1 MPARTWSIGAVVLG
15 IALLGGCGATGDIPA
30 TPDATSVS
38 WRIDV
43 GTQSDAPFGARVL
56 INGEQVY
63 IEASPTQ
70 LSHRVDVVRPY
81 VAGENLLE
89 VEIVSSSKSPA
100 VYATSC
106 TAQVKPS
113 GKIVHADG
121 IPWTLGNGERLFLKI
136 SL

>member
-1 MPARTWSIGAVVLG
+1 MPACTRSIGALVFGTV
-15 IALLGGCGATGDIPA
+15 LLGACGTTGDTPA
-30 TPDATSVS
+30 RLDATSIS

-43 GTQSDAPFGARVL
+43 GTQSDVPFGARVL

-63 IEASPTQ
+63 VEASPKQ

-81 VAGENLLE
+81 VAGEHILE

-100 VYATSC
+100 VFAASC
-106 TAQVKPS
+106 TAQVKPN
-113 GKIVHADG
+113 GRIVHADG
-121 IPWTLGNGERLFLKI
+121 IPWTLGNGERLFLKV